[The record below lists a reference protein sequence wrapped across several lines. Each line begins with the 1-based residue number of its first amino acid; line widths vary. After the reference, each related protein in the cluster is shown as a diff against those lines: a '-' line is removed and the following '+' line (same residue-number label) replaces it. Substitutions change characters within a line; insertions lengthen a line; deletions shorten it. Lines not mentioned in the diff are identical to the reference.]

1 MALRLI
7 RGGDRPS
14 AHQPE
19 MIVLEELIPE
29 KGEADVLTGSHLP
42 AETHCLKFGILD
54 RKFIDTSALFRA
66 KRF

>member
-7 RGGDRPS
+7 RGGDRSS

-19 MIVLEELIPE
+19 MIVLEELTPE
-29 KGEADVLTGSHLP
+29 KEEADVLTGSHLP
-42 AETHCLKFGILD
+42 PETHCLKFGILD